1 MGKKGFKEEEMKY
14 IYFTIIFLYLFI
26 SSFAS
31 PVEARESG
39 AKATIKASLPE
50 KTNIRLYGYTAPNSI
65 VQVTGIRVFAQT
77 SSDRTGYFAIDSLPI
92 SFEAK
97 EICAT
102 TIDSEKRSGFPLCI
116 SLPETDKPTEIG
128 PVLLSP
134 TLSLSAGKMLQKEMA
149 NASGFTIP
157 SSKVVIS
164 FFEVPKSNLAQ
175 NLINNLAKIVNP
187 EAEAADLPL
196 ITALSDKKGAYSI
209 NLPTS
214 RATSYRLWTKAFF
227 NEAPTPKSLTLSF
240 RIDSYTRFWLRNV
253 FPKLIILLLFLAFIY
268 FLVTKKGGS
277 ARSYIGE
284 FNEKKL
290 KPFVVRRR
298 LQLRRLWYNFREY
311 WRSNRK

>member
-1 MGKKGFKEEEMKY
+1 MKY
-14 IYFTIIFLYLFI
+14 IYFTIFLYLFI
-26 SSFAS
+26 SSTAS
-31 PVEARESG
+31 IEAAESG
-39 AKATIKASLPE
+39 AKATVKASIPE

-65 VQVTGIRVFAQT
+65 VQVTGIRIFAQT
-77 SSDRTGYFAIDSLPI
+77 SSDKTGYFAIDSLPI

-116 SLPETDKPTEIG
+116 SLPETNKPTEIG

-134 TLSLSAGKMLQKEMA
+134 TLSISAGKILQKEMA

-157 SSKVVIS
+157 NSKVAIS
-164 FFEVPKSNLAQ
+164 FFEVPK
-175 NLINNLAKIVNP
+175 NNLAEKLDNYLVKILKP

-196 ITALSDKKGAYSI
+196 VTASSDKKGAYSI

-227 NEAPTPKSLTLSF
+227 KEAPTPKSLTLSF
-240 RIDSYTRFWLRNV
+240 RVDSYTQFWLRNV
-253 FPKLIILLLFLAFIY
+253 LPKLIILLLFLAFIY
-268 FLVTKKGGS
+268 FLVTKEAKERY
-277 ARSYIGE
+277 ARSYIAE

-311 WRSNRK
+311 FRSNRK